1 MRRADHSMQEKIKD
15 MIEQEPDPRE
25 RMRLLILLQISSILV
40 DNVAAVQG
48 LSDRL
53 DVHDI
58 KFDTHVDEESKLINQ
73 GRGMWRVMVF
83 ALLLAQG
90 AIGYLYVDTINVL
103 KQMQTSISTNSR
115 DLAVMR
121 DRLDRSGAGKP

>member
-1 MRRADHSMQEKIKD
+1 MQEKIKD